1 MALTCN
7 GEFVAASISPRQF
20 VSREGE
26 APAEPWRCKLG
37 RSLALPLEFLA
48 GSFQLAFCLIRYSP
62 DGLRRSAKA
71 SGRRKTTVAGF
82 ARIQNLLNSGES
94 SYATWYVLS
103 RRSPNRVSIRWLAAS
118 IFILA
123 STIPMAMLRGQDSTA
138 DETLASTFHKDVLPI
153 LQKRCYSCHSH
164 SAGVIESELTLD
176 WKVGWEKGGS
186 RGPAIQAVNP
196 DQSLLLKAIRH
207 ELPDLKMPE
216 EKLPEAE
223 ILALE
228 NWIKNGAFDDR
239 VSPPQN
245 DSANARDWWSLRP
258 LPRSNP
264 PNNDC
269 KNPIDAFIVA
279 RLRDKHLTQ
288 SPRADRRTL
297 IRRVYYDLTGLPPT
311 PKETR
316 DFELDPDEHA
326 YEHLVDRLLN
336 SERYGE
342 RWARHWFDAIHFA
355 DSHGYEH
362 DVGRDNAWPYR
373 DYMIDAL
380 NQDKPWSR
388 MIREQLAADYFYP
401 DEPQW
406 TPALGFLGAG
416 TFDLSTFATAPVTFD
431 YLDRDDMV
439 TQTLSAFSSTTA
451 NCARCHAHKFDPIS
465 QEDYYSLQAV
475 FSGILKGDI
484 TYDPSH
490 EIMKQRGEIQALLD
504 AAEQRNRSILAAFE
518 YKPEILENLTVLSQ
532 QAKWQALELI
542 SYVATDGSTLTRE
555 PDGSLLASGINPER
569 DTYVITASSSFK
581 RLSAIRLDVIANA
594 SLPMNGPGR
603 CQNGNLHLS
612 EIEVHLFD
620 PASAKSIP
628 IKIKRATA
636 DFNQQA
642 WGIERAFD
650 GDLTTAWGIHPAVGQ
665 SHYAVFEFDETIALS
680 PEARLTV
687 VLKQLHGGSHLIGA
701 LKLSVTADDPS
712 GIQAKPLEV
721 ESVLQRY
728 SSTNSNSITSKTWES
743 INEAD
748 RITLASFVVKDWAIK
763 QKAKLPEPR
772 RVFAAGKSVAI
783 PEGNGKDQ
791 LKSLASPKT
800 VHVLYRGDFD
810 KPRDIVGPGALSVL
824 KEIVSRFEQKDSD
837 KEPARRAKLA
847 DWIAHKENVLTWRSI
862 VNRVWHH
869 HFGRGI
875 CDTPSDFGR
884 MGGVPS
890 HPELLDWMAVWFRD
904 DAKESLK
911 ALHRLIVT
919 SDTYC
924 QVSTSSADG
933 NKTDSENRLMWRQN
947 RQRLDA
953 DAIRDFVLT
962 ASGQL
967 NLKMGGPADQQFR
980 QSKGPQSTPELNYSV
995 FDWDSPAGK
1004 RRSIYR
1010 YVWRGIADP
1019 FMEAVDFPDLGL
1031 LSPTRGVSSSSLQS
1045 LSLFN
1050 NHFILAESQAMAK
1063 QLESL
1068 SPGLDGQVTECVWR
1082 LWNRAPNSNEIEELS
1097 GFAKQHSL
1105 AELCRVLMNSN
1116 EFLFVD

>member
-1 MALTCN
+1 MTLAFD
-7 GEFVAASISPRQF
+7 GEFVAASTSPMHF
-20 VSREGE
+20 VTREGE

-37 RSLALPLEFLA
+37 RSLALPLELLA
-48 GSFQLAFCLIRYSP
+48 GSFQPASRFTRLSP
-62 DGLRRSAKA
+62 YGLRRSA
-71 SGRRKTTVAGF
+71 
-82 ARIQNLLNSGES
+82 NE
-94 SYATWYVLS
+94 
-103 RRSPNRVSIRWLAAS
+103 VSTSWFSAS
-118 IFILA
+118 IFIFA
-123 STIPMAMLRGQDSTA
+123 STIPMAMLRGQDSPA
-138 DETLASTFHKDVLPI
+138 DEMLASQFHNDVRPI

-176 WKVGWEKGGS
+176 WKIGWEKGGS
-186 RGPAIQAVNP
+186 RGPAIQAGNP

-216 EKLPEAE
+216 EKLPDAE
-223 ILALE
+223 ILAIE
-228 NWIKNGAFDDR
+228 NWVKNGAFDDR
-239 VSPPQN
+239 VSLPQN
-245 DSANARDWWSLRP
+245 DAVNARDWWSLRP
-258 LPRSNP
+258 LTRPNP
-264 PNNDC
+264 PNNDIN
-269 KNPIDAFIVA
+269 NPIDAFIVA
-279 RLRDKHLTQ
+279 RLRDQRLTQ
-288 SPRADRRTL
+288 SRRADRPEL

-326 YEHLVDRLLN
+326 YQHLVDRLLN

-388 MIREQLAADYFYP
+388 MIREQLATDYFYP

-484 TYDPSH
+484 TYDPTL
-490 EIMKQRGEIQALLD
+490 EILKQRREIQELLD
-504 AAEQRNRSILAAFE
+504 TAEQRNRSILTAFE

-532 QAKWQALELI
+532 QAKWQSLELL
-542 SYVATDGSTLTRE
+542 SYVATDSSTLTRE

-569 DTYVITASSSFK
+569 DTYVITASSSYQ

-612 EIEVHLFD
+612 EIEVHVFD
-620 PASAKSIP
+620 PANAKSIP

-642 WGIERAFD
+642 WGIERAID
-650 GDLTTAWGIHPAVGQ
+650 GDPTTAWGIHPAVGQ
-665 SHYAVFEFDETIALS
+665 SHYAVFEFEEAIALS
-680 PEARLTV
+680 PETRLTV

-701 LKLSVTADDPS
+701 LKLSATADDPS

-721 ESVLQRY
+721 ENILQKHASVL
-728 SSTNSNSITSKTWES
+728 SNSSHSITAETWNS

-772 RVFAAGKSVAI
+772 RVFAAGKTVAI

-800 VHVLYRGDFD
+800 VHVLHRGDFD
-810 KPRDIVGPGALSVL
+810 KPRETVGPGSISVL
-824 KEIVSRFEQKDSD
+824 KEIESRFELKDSD
-837 KEPARRAKLA
+837 REPVRRAKLA

-890 HPELLDWMAVWFRD
+890 HPELLDWLAVWFRD

-924 QVSTSSADG
+924 QVSTSSEDG
-933 NKTDSENRLMWRQN
+933 NKTDSENRLLWRQN

-953 DAIRDFVLT
+953 DAVRDFVLA

-1031 LSPTRGVSSSSLQS
+1031 LSPARGVSSSSLQS

-1050 NHFILAESQAMAK
+1050 NDFILAESQAMAT
-1063 QLESL
+1063 QLEAL

-1097 GFAKQHSL
+1097 RFAKLHSV

>member
-1 MALTCN
+1 L
-7 GEFVAASISPRQF
+7 
-20 VSREGE
+20 
-26 APAEPWRCKLG
+26 
-37 RSLALPLEFLA
+37 
-48 GSFQLAFCLIRYSP
+48 
-62 DGLRRSAKA
+62 
-71 SGRRKTTVAGF
+71 
-82 ARIQNLLNSGES
+82 
-94 SYATWYVLS
+94 
-103 RRSPNRVSIRWLAAS
+103 

-123 STIPMAMLRGQDSTA
+123 YAISMAMLRGQDSSA
-138 DETLASTFHKDVLPI
+138 DETLASKFHEQVLPI

-164 SAGVIESELTLD
+164 FAGVIESELTLD

-186 RGPAIQAVNP
+186 RGSAIQAGNP

-216 EKLPEAE
+216 EKLPDSE

-228 NWIKNGAFDDR
+228 TWIKNGAFDDR
-239 VSPPQN
+239 IALPQN
-245 DSANARDWWSLRP
+245 DAVNARDWWSLKP
-258 LPRSNP
+258 LTRSNP
-264 PNNDC
+264 PDNEC
-269 KNPIDAFIVA
+269 KNPIDAFVVA
-279 RLRDKHLTQ
+279 RLKNKQLNQ
-288 SPRADRRTL
+288 SQRADRSTL
-297 IRRVYYDLTGLPPT
+297 IRCVYYDLTGLPPT
-311 PKETR
+311 PKETL
-316 DFELDPDEHA
+316 DFEADPDEQA
-326 YEHLVDRLLN
+326 YEHIVDRLLN
-336 SERYGE
+336 SQRYGE
-342 RWARHWFDAIHFA
+342 RWARHWFDTIHFA

-373 DYMIDAL
+373 DYMIEAL

-388 MIREQLAADYFYP
+388 LIREQLAADHFYP
-401 DEPQW
+401 DEPQL
-406 TPALGFLGAG
+406 TTALGFLGAG
-416 TFDLSTFATAPVTFD
+416 TFDLSTFSTAPVTFD
-431 YLDRDDMV
+431 YLDRDDLV
-439 TQTLSAFSSTTA
+439 TQTLAAFCSTTA

-484 TYDPSH
+484 TYDPSL
-490 EIMKQRGEIQALLD
+490 EIVKQRREIQELLD
-504 AAEQRNRSILAAFE
+504 STEQHNRTVLAAFE
-518 YKPEILENLTVLSQ
+518 YKPQILENFTILSQ
-532 QAKWQALELI
+532 QAKWQALELL

-555 PDGSLLASGINPER
+555 PDGSLLASGHNPER

-581 RLSAIRLDVIANA
+581 RLSALRLDVSANA

-612 EIEVHLFD
+612 EIEVHVFD
-620 PASAKSIP
+620 PANAKSIP
-628 IKIKRATA
+628 IKLKRATA

-642 WGIERAFD
+642 WGIERAID
-650 GDLTTAWGIHPAVGQ
+650 SDPTTAWGIHPAVGQ
-665 SHYAVFEFDETIALS
+665 SHYAVFEFEEAIALS
-680 PEARLTV
+680 PEARLTI

-701 LKLSVTADDPS
+701 MKLSVTADDPNS
-712 GIQAKPLEV
+712 IQAKPLDV
-721 ESVLQRY
+721 ENVLQKY
-728 SSTNSNSITSKTWES
+728 ASTASDPITAVNWGS
-743 INEAD
+743 INESD
-748 RITLASFVVKDWAIK
+748 RITLASFVLKDWALK
-763 QKAKLPEPR
+763 QKTKLPEPL

-791 LKSLASPKT
+791 LKSIASPKT

-810 KPRDIVGPGALSVL
+810 KPRDTVGPGALSVL
-824 KEIVSRFEQKDSD
+824 MELESRFELKDTD
-837 KEPARRAKLA
+837 KEPLRRARLA

-890 HPELLDWMAVWFRD
+890 HPELLDWLAVWFRD

-924 QVSTSSADG
+924 QFSTSSAKG
-933 NKTDSENRLMWRQN
+933 NTTDSENRLLWRQN

-953 DAIRDFVLT
+953 DAIRDFVLA

-967 NLKMGGPADQQFR
+967 DLKMGGPAVQQFR

-1031 LSPTRGVSSSSLQS
+1031 LSPARGVSSSSLQS

-1050 NHFILAESQAMAK
+1050 NNFILAESQAMAK

-1068 SPGLDGQVTECVWR
+1068 SPGPDGQFTECVWR
-1082 LWNRAPNSNEIEELS
+1082 LWNRAPTAQEIEELS
-1097 GFAKQHSL
+1097 SFAKQHSL